1 MNQVK
6 AKLLKIV
13 QLERSNSKDDVRP
26 GNTIS
31 VLIPELSLFSICFHS
46 LARYI
51 DISSQG

>member
-13 QLERSNSKDDVRP
+13 QSERFNSKDDVRP
-26 GNTIS
+26 GNAIS
-31 VLIPELSLFSICFHS
+31 FNTELYSMCFHS